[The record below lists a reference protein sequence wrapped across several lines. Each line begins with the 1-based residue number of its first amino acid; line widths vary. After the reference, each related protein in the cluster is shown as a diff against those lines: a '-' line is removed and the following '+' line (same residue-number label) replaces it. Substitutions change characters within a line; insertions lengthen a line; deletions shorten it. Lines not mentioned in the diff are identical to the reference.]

1 MFKILNTIYCDSADF
16 WQINFQDPATPI
28 MEGLINLH
36 HYIFFFLI
44 IICSFV
50 IFFIINVLIKDAIYP
65 TDLFVKIYNFIKENN
80 KNSNEYKNFSKEN
93 LFAVRFLNRFLKTT
107 KKTHDYLLEIIWTMI
122 PSVILILIAIPSFSL
137 LYAMDE
143 VVSPSLTLK
152 VIGHQ
157 WYWAYEYSD
166 YYLNNIL
173 EENEGL
179 VFDSYMVPEDEL
191 ELGDLRLLKV
201 DNSVVLPINTHIR
214 VIVTAGDVLHSWALP
229 SLGVKIDAV
238 PGRLNQT
245 SMFIKRKGVFY
256 GQCSEICGVN
266 HGFMPIVIEA
276 LPLDEYISWIS
287 NKLNDL

>member
-1 MFKILNTIYCDSADF
+1 
-16 WQINFQDPATPI
+16 

>member
-1 MFKILNTIYCDSADF
+1 M
-16 WQINFQDPATPI
+16 
-28 MEGLINLH
+28 
-36 HYIFFFLI
+36 
-44 IICSFV
+44 
-50 IFFIINVLIKDAIYP
+50 
-65 TDLFVKIYNFIKENN
+65 
-80 KNSNEYKNFSKEN
+80 
-93 LFAVRFLNRFLKTT
+93 NRFLKTT